1 MPHQLG
7 VTIRATVAPGKA
19 AELREWLVRTGRQGM
34 AEIPFDFAHLR
45 GVHFARL
52 FLFEDTVD
60 LDGRPIPASL
70 VYMTEVD
77 APLRRHLAELVD
89 VAGDGMDG
97 AFGRCEG
104 YPRPGA
110 RRRIRI
116 RWLRQHLVS
125 SSAVYVNTVG
135 RGLEQ
140 IRQEAKL
147 RAALQDYLDRPDHNW
162 SADAPGAVRADI
174 QAYVGGRPDLAW
186 AMKPPARPGLLWRA
200 GEAIHKVGVPL
211 ALLLLLPVLLV
222 ALPIWAVLLR
232 LSERRDVPD
241 TERPTPEHA
250 HELASYEDFVVQ
262 NPFAAIG
269 LLKPGLLRR
278 ITAGGVLF
286 GINYAVR
293 HWYNHANLAGVKTI
307 HFARWVPL
315 DRWRRVVFASNYD
328 GSLES
333 YMDDFIDRV
342 GWGLNA
348 IFSNGQGYPRTRWL
362 LFGGARYEQDF
373 KYYLRRHQV
382 PVAAWYTAYP
392 TLTAH
397 NIENN
402 AQIRAGLSGELS
414 RAEVEQWLSLL

>member
-7 VTIRATVAPGKA
+7 VTIRATVAPGRA
-19 AELREWLVRTGRQGM
+19 ADLREWLVQTGRRGM

-52 FLFEDTVD
+52 FLFEDAVD
-60 LDGRPIPASL
+60 LDGQPIPASL
-70 VYMTEVD
+70 VYMSEVD

-89 VAGDGMDG
+89 VAGEGIDL
-97 AFGRCEG
+97 AFGHCEG

-116 RWLRQHLVS
+116 RWLRRHLVS
-125 SSAVYVNTVG
+125 ASAVYVNTVG

-147 RAALQDYLDRPDHNW
+147 RGELQDYLDRTGHEW
-162 SADAPGAVRADI
+162 SADTPERVRTDI
-174 QAYVGGRPDLAW
+174 QTYVAGRPDLAW
-186 AMKPPARPGLLWRA
+186 AIKPPARPSLVWRA
-200 GEAIHKVGVPL
+200 REAVHLVGVPL
-211 ALLLLLPVLLV
+211 VVLLLLPLLLV
-222 ALPIWAVLLR
+222 ALPAWAGLLR

-241 TERPTPEHA
+241 AERPTPEHVRA
-250 HELASYEDFVVQ
+250 LASCEDFVTQ

-269 LLKPGLLRR
+269 LFKSGLLRR
-278 ITAGGVLF
+278 TTARGVLF
-286 GINYAVR
+286 AIDYAVR
-293 HWYNHANLAGVKTI
+293 HVYNHNDLAGVKTI

-315 DRWRRVVFASNYD
+315 DGWRRMVFASNYD

-333 YMDDFIDRV
+333 YMDDFIDRL

-348 IFSNGQGYPRTRWL
+348 VFSNGQGYPRTRWL
-362 LFGGARYEQDF
+362 LFGGAQYEQDF

-382 PVAAWYTAYP
+382 PVVAWYSAYP

-402 AQIRAGLSGELS
+402 ARIRAGLCGDLMP
-414 RAEVEQWLSLL
+414 AETEQWLSLL